1 MAVVQLGR
9 GETCREVGPDR
20 RWQRPEVRNAIK
32 TLHVQTSSE
41 TGHHCTYIHGSALT
55 HKFRHFPCN
64 LGRLRRH
71 QESMMREIMSLGL
84 EPTLDRR

>member
-32 TLHVQTSSE
+32 TLHGLKPFPQLNGWVVKHSSNSCE
-41 TGHHCTYIHGSALT
+41 
-55 HKFRHFPCN
+55 N
-64 LGRLRRH
+64 
-71 QESMMREIMSLGL
+71 GL
-84 EPTLDRR
+84 PNMPFI